1 MACTAGQY
9 QGLNVA
15 TSHACTA
22 CSQGKFAASDSVTAC
37 SPCTNGRF
45 QDLTSAV
52 EYQCKLCTQGRYGDA
67 GSLTLCK
74 GCEEGT
80 NLMDVGAT
88 TSSQWYVKTKVT
100 VV

>member
-9 QGLNVA
+9 QGSNVA

-22 CSQGKFAASDSVTAC
+22 CSQGKYATSGSVTAC
-37 SPCTNGRF
+37 SGCGIGRF

-52 EYQCKLCTQGRYGDA
+52 EYQCKPCTQGRYENG
-67 GSLTLCK
+67 GSSALCK
-74 GCEEGT
+74 GCPVGT

-88 TSSQWYVKTKVT
+88 ASSQWYVKTKLT